1 MSIGQALTITAAIF
15 VFTIGL
21 LLYGFLIAL
30 AGQVLARVLGVV
42 LDVVDP
48 LIVRLRAAL
57 EVNHG

>member
-57 EVNHG
+57 EVNRG